1 MTLDQDFT
9 PRNMFTLQQMQL
21 EHSLTEDIVIRNAE
35 NDRRW
40 QWLCGLFGFAKW
52 LDMSSPV
59 RFKTDGINDLI
70 LANANKGI
78 ASGGLDGEIEFG
90 EDNFVIASDFRIPT
104 YGVALYHQSSWRLG
118 RWQLSAGLRVD
129 WEMSSMRYNS
139 HATVPFRF
147 TLTMADFK
155 SLTTEFKGSERQHF
169 FEVMP
174 KFSAEYR
181 FDSRNSVYAT
191 ITRGYKS
198 GGFNTQIFSDILQV
212 KMMNGMMESLG
223 IYMDDMATTTY
234 DSASATRYKPETSWN
249 FEVGTHLAPVEGL
262 TLSGALFWI
271 ECFDQQVTV
280 LPKGMS
286 TGRMMSNAARARSF
300 GVELSA
306 EYRYRGLSL
315 VGDYGYT
322 NARFR
327 DYDDGVENYAGNYLP
342 YAPQNT
348 VSLVAGYSWL
358 VDNRVLNEVSLSVD
372 WRAIG
377 RIYWNEANT
386 LSQPLYS
393 LLGAQL
399 QLRMGRYT
407 LSLWGCNL
415 TNTRYDVFYFKSV
428 GEEFFSW
435 GKPLQ
440 CGVRLNINL

>member
-1 MTLDQDFT
+1 
-9 PRNMFTLQQMQL
+9 
-21 EHSLTEDIVIRNAE
+21 
-35 NDRRW
+35 
-40 QWLCGLFGFAKW
+40 
-52 LDMSSPV
+52 
-59 RFKTDGINDLI
+59 
-70 LANANKGI
+70 
-78 ASGGLDGEIEFG
+78 
-90 EDNFVIASDFRIPT
+90 
-104 YGVALYHQSSWRLG
+104 
-118 RWQLSAGLRVD
+118 
-129 WEMSSMRYNS
+129 
-139 HATVPFRF
+139 
-147 TLTMADFK
+147 
-155 SLTTEFKGSERQHF
+155 
-169 FEVMP
+169 
-174 KFSAEYR
+174 
-181 FDSRNSVYAT
+181 
-191 ITRGYKS
+191 
-198 GGFNTQIFSDILQV
+198 
-212 KMMNGMMESLG
+212 
-223 IYMDDMATTTY
+223 MATTTY

-249 FEVGTHLAPVEGL
+249 FEVGTHLAPIEGL

-306 EYRYRGLSL
+306 HYRYRGFTLA
-315 VGDYGYT
+315 GDYGYT

-327 DYDDGVENYAGNYLP
+327 DYDDGTVNYAGNFLP

-372 WRAIG
+372 WRGVGA
-377 RIYWNEANT
+377 IYWNEANT
-386 LSQPLYS
+386 LKQPMYS

-407 LSLWGCNL
+407 LSLWGRNL

-440 CGVRLNINL
+440 CGLRLNINL